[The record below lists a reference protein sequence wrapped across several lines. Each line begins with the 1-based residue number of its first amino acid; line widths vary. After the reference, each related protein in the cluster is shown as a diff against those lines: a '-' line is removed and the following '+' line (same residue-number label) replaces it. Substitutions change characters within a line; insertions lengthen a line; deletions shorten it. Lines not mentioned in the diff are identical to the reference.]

1 MSTEN
6 RTRSGIGPLL
16 RQGRWCVGG
25 AAASLP
31 LVVLGFAEPAIAAPL
46 SSLSAPTSSVRAAG
60 GDECRDGRGDHGGVP
75 GPLGYGHDKCKV
87 GPTGPQGATGLQGPQ
102 GDPGQTG
109 GIGPQGDPGQTGGT
123 GPQGDP
129 GQTGGI
135 GPQGD
140 PGQTGGTGP
149 QGDPGQT
156 GGTGP
161 QGPAAPQLVLG
172 QFLSTQIVHGTTLT
186 CASTNTTASNTT
198 CTGLQI
204 NGIDVRL
211 AITEAVAVCNAITGH
226 GFSSAMGLNSAAD
239 PHFIWNGT
247 TWELSSINA
256 SPMDNLVCN
265 R

>member
-6 RTRSGIGPLL
+6 RTGSGIGPLL
-16 RQGRWCVGG
+16 RQRRWCVGG

-46 SSLSAPTSSVRAAG
+46 SSLSAPTTSVRAAG
-60 GDECRDGRGDHGGVP
+60 GDECRDSRGDHGGVP

-87 GPTGPQGATGLQGPQ
+87 GPTGPQGATGPQ
-102 GDPGQTG
+102 
-109 GIGPQGDPGQTGGT
+109 
-123 GPQGDP
+123 
-129 GQTGGI
+129 

-161 QGPAAPQLVLG
+161 QGDPGPQGDIGPQGPAAPQLVLG
-172 QFLSTQIVHGTTLT
+172 QFLSTQIVHGATLT
-186 CASTNTTASNTT
+186 CASTNTTASGTT

-211 AITEAVAVCNAITGH
+211 AVTEANAVCNAITGQTYSFAQ
-226 GFSSAMGLNSAAD
+226 GVSPVTD

-256 SPMDNLVCN
+256 SPMDNLVCI